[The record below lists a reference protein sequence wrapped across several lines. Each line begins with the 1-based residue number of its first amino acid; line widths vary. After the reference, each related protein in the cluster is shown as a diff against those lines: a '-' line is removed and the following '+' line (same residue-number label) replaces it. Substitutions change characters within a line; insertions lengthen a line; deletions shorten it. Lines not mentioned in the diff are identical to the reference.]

1 MDPSFC
7 NDTGVSLR
15 NDAKTAAT
23 ISTTAIVLGGAALAT
38 GVVLLA
44 VPASAV
50 RSEARIELLPHAGG
64 LMLRGRF

>member
-1 MDPSFC
+1 MSA
-7 NDTGVSLR
+7 VR
-15 NDAKTAAT
+15 E
-23 ISTTAIVLGGAALAT
+23 ALAELVRREVFDVRAEPG

-50 RSEARIELLPHAGG
+50 RSEARIELLPHPGG